1 MLRLRRWAMHGVFG
15 AAALLFA
22 AASGWQG
29 WRLQHAL
36 QVNEAI
42 AAADLRVPG
51 VAASGAAA
59 SGAAASGAAASQAE
73 AAQIDAP
80 PAMLAH
86 ALALARNGQH
96 DAAFKA
102 YSALIL
108 RHPESASGR
117 AAVYDLG
124 NMYLRQGIAAGA
136 SVATAATA
144 LPLLELAK
152 KRYRDLLRLAPGD
165 WDARYNLE
173 RALRLAPEQDVVAE
187 VEGEP
192 VKRRPI
198 SQGGMKA
205 EDLP

>member
-1 MLRLRRWAMHGVFG
+1 MRVALKFGMKRSAMHLFFG
-15 AAALLFA
+15 AVVLLFA
-22 AASGWQG
+22 AASAWQG

-42 AAADLRVPG
+42 AAADVRLP
-51 VAASGAAA
+51 GAAP
-59 SGAAASGAAASQAE
+59 E
-73 AAQIDAP
+73 AIPEMMPEAPMDAP

-86 ALALARNGQH
+86 ALALARTGQH

-102 YSALIL
+102 YSALIS
-108 RHPESASGR
+108 RHPDSAAGR
-117 AAVYDLG
+117 AASFNLG

-152 KRYRDLLRLAPGD
+152 KRYRDLLQTAPGD

-173 RALRLAPEQDVVAE
+173 RALRLAPEQDALAE

-192 VKRRPI
+192 VKRRPV
-198 SQGGMKA
+198 SQGGMSA
-205 EDLP
+205 QDLP